1 MQMRAFTDGQNVPD
15 FTKNGS
21 VEDSN
26 KQGALSRN
34 TRSRSKRDA
43 IDRSTSGHGGTGTD
57 DDNRRSGLSNASHG
71 RLQMGGKKNALELIK
86 KVRHGRG

>member
-21 VEDSN
+21 AEGSN

>member
-1 MQMRAFTDGQNVPD
+1 MKAFTDGQNVPE

-21 VEDSN
+21 AEGS
-26 KQGALSRN
+26 KRGALSRN
-34 TRSRSKRDA
+34 TLSRSKRDA

-71 RLQMGGKKNALELIK
+71 RLHMGGKKNALELVK